1 MICCFCIFVGSL
13 LLRLIMIIMAMMMTC
28 ECFSLT
34 ELVCLVEHIQAKLQ
48 HYREVY
54 VCKTVCVFKL
64 LLFFDCISMCQYFSK
79 SSFCRCSKP
88 FKSRHIMRFKRCAS
102 VAVPLGCTSTPS
114 RDSQRDLT

>member
-1 MICCFCIFVGSL
+1 
-13 LLRLIMIIMAMMMTC
+13 MIIMAMMMTC

-34 ELVCLVEHIQAKLQ
+34 ELVCLVEHIHAKLQ

-102 VAVPLGCTSTPS
+102 VAVPLIPLGCTSTPS
-114 RDSQRDLT
+114 RDSERDLT